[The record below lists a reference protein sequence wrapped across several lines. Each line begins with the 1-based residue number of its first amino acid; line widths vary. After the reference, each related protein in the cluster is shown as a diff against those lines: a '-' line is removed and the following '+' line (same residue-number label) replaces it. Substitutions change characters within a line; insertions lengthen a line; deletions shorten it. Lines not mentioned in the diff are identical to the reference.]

1 MEKDR
6 NEKLIDNILKMT
18 KDKLEILELMSNRAD
33 FTANERLETMLG
45 AVNDYLLS
53 VIDLLVKNGKKDLI
67 EENFTL
73 LYDKD
78 TLSWKGL

>member
-45 AVNDYLLS
+45 AINDYLLS